1 MSSNNYQVVAVP
13 VGQTAMPTGE
23 GSFINNASTYGLPL
37 QQTAGVVAG
46 NTERLLRKQIGEWAR
61 LILFLLGWLGMVGY
75 AALLIWIMVI
85 IGQSPNSPP
94 IEAVQLIPGFVSV
107 IATAWILMMLETSG
121 RIKFYIYTAVALL
134 FVATSLVII
143 ILWWVYFTSFI
154 FTCSN
159 PDPATLAVFLC
170 QSGVAE
176 NTEYASFAFSIV
188 GAIMTLVVLPLV
200 PVVGILAPPEGSD
213 LKREMTRQYWMR
225 ALQIPTTRPRITIP
239 NFQQYFPGVTR
250 RNNRNFNNANY
261 GAYETVHPAMSM
273 PVSSA
278 ARSPWGALPSATI
291 V

>member
-13 VGQTAMPTGE
+13 VGATQPTGE
-23 GSFINNASTYGLPL
+23 GSFINNATTYGLPL

-46 NTERLLRKQIGEWAR
+46 NTERLLRKQLGEWAR

-85 IGQSPNSPP
+85 IAQSPNSPP
-94 IEAVQLIPGFVSV
+94 IEAVQLIPGFISV
-107 IATAWILMMLETSG
+107 IATAWILMMCETTG
-121 RIKFYIYTAVALL
+121 RIKFYLYTGISLL
-134 FVATSLVII
+134 FVVTSLIII

-154 FTCSN
+154 FTCNS

-188 GAIMTLVVLPLV
+188 GAIMTIIVLPLI
-200 PVVGILAPPEGSD
+200 PVVGFLSPPEGSD
-213 LKREMTRQYWMR
+213 LKTEMSRQYWMR
-225 ALQIPTTRPRITIP
+225 ALQIPTSRPRITIP
-239 NFQQYFPGVTR
+239 NWQQYFPSASMR
-250 RNNRNFNNANY
+250 NRNAY
-261 GAYETVHPAMSM
+261 GSFTQNHA
-273 PVSSA
+273 PVPVPS
-278 ARSPWGALPSATI
+278 RSPWNA